1 MSEEV
6 AALAVEG
13 IWRRF
18 QQGAATLEILQGVR
32 LAVWPG
38 EIVALVGPSGAGKST
53 LLHVAGLLERPD
65 EGQVWIGGEA
75 MAGLN
80 ESQRTAARRQRIGFV
95 YQHHHLLAEFSAL
108 ENVAMPRLIAGEGK
122 ADALRHAVELLEAVG
137 LASRADHRPAEL
149 SGGEQQRVAIARA
162 LANDPQMLLADEP
175 TGNLDHATADTVFA
189 LLLDLCRR
197 KRLAALV
204 ATHNLELA
212 GRMDRILR
220 LKDGVVA
227 ES

>member
-6 AALAVEG
+6 AALAVDG
-13 IWRRF
+13 IRRRF
-18 QQGAATLEILQGVR
+18 KQGAATLEILQGVR

-75 MAGLN
+75 MTGLN
-80 ESQRTAARRQRIGFV
+80 ENQRTAARRQRIGFV

-108 ENVAMPRLIAGEGK
+108 ENVAMPRIIAGESK
-122 ADALRHAVELLEAVG
+122 AGALRHGAALLEAVG

-162 LANDPQMLLADEP
+162 LANAPQMLLADEP
-175 TGNLDHATADTVFA
+175 TGNLDHATAGTVFA

-227 ES
+227 ED